1 MTKIQQI
8 RDMKKGELEKFVEE
22 KKTQGVTL
30 RFDIAAKQVKNHREY
45 RKTRKDIARALTIT
59 KENELSN

>member
-8 RDMKKGELEKFVEE
+8 RDMKAGELEKFVEE
-22 KKTQGVTL
+22 KKSQGVTL

-45 RKTRKDIARALTIT
+45 RKTRKDIAKALTIT
-59 KENELSN
+59 KENELN

>member
-22 KKTQGVTL
+22 KKSQGTAL

-45 RKTRKDIARALTIT
+45 RKTRKDIAKALTVT
-59 KENELSN
+59 KENELN